1 MLVSGFSINM
11 SWCGPGALSG
21 VYIRGSLWLVRA
33 VACLQYFTD
42 CQLLLFACRFL
53 PYSNSSSSLS
63 KLIFTSLYTAFPS
76 PAFYFISAFLFL
88 LKIFFCF
95 MHPSDVDWSARNGR
109 QNSLCHF
116 LRPRCHGA
124 HIRSGRCS
132 WRRKKQ
138 ILHRGKT
145 KGTA

>member
-1 MLVSGFSINM
+1 MLVSGFPLT
-11 SWCGPGALSG
+11 CPGAALEPHQGFISG
-21 VYIRGSLWLVRA
+21 APYGSYV
-33 VACLQYFTD
+33 
-42 CQLLLFACRFL
+42 QLLACSISQTVNCFYLLADFCRTLIVPPLYPNSFSPPFIQLFRH
-53 PYSNSSSSLS
+53 PR
-63 KLIFTSLYTAFPS
+63 
-76 PAFYFISAFLFL
+76 FYFISAFLFL